1 MSTFRITYDGP
12 ALQESQMDVRDLA
25 PALLAVGDLLEAA
38 TSALYGDRVKPQV
51 DVRGS
56 FKTGC
61 FGIDFALA
69 ADWVSRIKDL
79 MAGNDVTAATNAL
92 AILGALGW
100 TVQKVVKPG
109 LFSVLSWLKGRAIDR
124 VELRDNIAV
133 LHVQGEFLEI
143 EMQVLTLLRDVSVR
157 KGCEKILQPMDN
169 PGITSLTVGDDLG
182 GVAQSITPVQRT
194 WYATPDIVDELLVD
208 DVRKMV
214 FSIVSLAFKD
224 DNKWRL
230 HDGSTTLHAAI
241 SDTAFLSRVDA
252 NQVNFAKGDIL
263 VCQVRVRQWQTLNGA
278 KTDYDVEQVLEH
290 RTPGRQL
297 SLPGI

>member
-1 MSTFRITYDGP
+1 
-12 ALQESQMDVRDLA
+12 MDVRDLA

-38 TSALYGDRVKPQV
+38 TNALYGDRVKPQV

-56 FKTGC
+56 FKTGS

-79 MAGNDVTAATNAL
+79 MAGSEVTAITNSIGIL
-92 AILGALGW
+92 AALGW
-100 TVQKVVKPG
+100 SVQKVVKPG
-109 LFSVLSWLKGRAIDR
+109 LFSVLAWLKGRAIDR
-124 VELRDNIAV
+124 VELRDNLAV
-133 LHVQGEFLEI
+133 LHVQGELLEI
-143 EMQVLTLLRDVSVR
+143 EFQVLTLLRDVSVR
-157 KGCEKILQPMDN
+157 RGCEKILQPMDN
-169 PGITSLTVGDDLG
+169 PGITSLTVGDDAG
-182 GVAQSITPVQRT
+182 NVAQAISPAQRT
-194 WYATPDIVDELLVD
+194 WFATPEIADELLVD

-241 SDTAFLSRVDA
+241 SDSAFLAKVDA
-252 NQVNFAKGDIL
+252 NQINFAKGDIL
-263 VCQVRVRQWQTLNGA
+263 VCQVRVRQWQTLSGA